1 MTRATAAGNAT
12 AKPRVY
18 RHRALS
24 RLDSGETRALRRNL
38 NSGWS
43 PLVPADQRI
52 AVSSRPQI
60 AALLLGGRSS
70 SFGGDKPGSVAAPS
84 GQEGAPGVGAADD
97 SSPGTSG
104 HLAPRTAKQRSAKRW
119 CVAVVMAGAG
129 AAGLSK
135 RSSDRCPR
143 TRAGTGGWSPRESP
157 GLDDEGDRRRR
168 AGVGSPGHQTRASRP
183 TRGARGAW
191 RIATAPTV

>member
-24 RLDSGETRALRRNL
+24 RLDSGETTRALRRNL

-60 AALLLGGRSS
+60 AALLLGGKTNSRR
-70 SFGGDKPGSVAAPS
+70 
-84 GQEGAPGVGAADD
+84 
-97 SSPGTSG
+97 
-104 HLAPRTAKQRSAKRW
+104 RTARGLGTNAPQPRRLHQRH
-119 CVAVVMAGAG
+119 VVNVRAQQHGDV
-129 AAGLSK
+129 
-135 RSSDRCPR
+135 DRDGP
-143 TRAGTGGWSPRESP
+143 E
-157 GLDDEGDRRRR
+157 
-168 AGVGSPGHQTRASRP
+168 
-183 TRGARGAW
+183 
-191 RIATAPTV
+191 IKTV